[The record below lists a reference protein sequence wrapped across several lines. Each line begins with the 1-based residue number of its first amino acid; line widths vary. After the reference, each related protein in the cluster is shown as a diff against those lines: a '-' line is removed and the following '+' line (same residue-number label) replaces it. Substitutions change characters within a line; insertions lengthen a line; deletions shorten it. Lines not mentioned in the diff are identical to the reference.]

1 MFTATEPDMPGR
13 FQIAAHLAVWE
24 SAKDVP
30 QHYWNSIE
38 MYLAYGPWRSKK
50 DYSNYIDAL
59 ANDLVPEIPPFDLGI
74 LDIEAWDDVYGQDSA
89 KLMSEMVQVLKTPE
103 EEANGDTQE

>member
-13 FQIAAHLAVWE
+13 FRVAAHLAVWE

-30 QHYWNSIE
+30 QYYWNSIE

-59 ANDLVPEIPPFDLGI
+59 GNDLVPEIP
-74 LDIEAWDDVYGQDSA
+74 
-89 KLMSEMVQVLKTPE
+89 
-103 EEANGDTQE
+103 